1 MNAVW
6 RVRCCGGREGEVEM
20 LLVFVFSL
28 LFLIHKLSILVL
40 FTTLNSYLCISF
52 FPSSHVFCNCLPFF
66 VSHVSHHPLHIP
78 YIIISCSSFPSVLP
92 HRLFFF
98 LSFCSSSFLSVL
110 PPFLLFFLLSV
121 CFTSSLIFPP
131 FLRLFFLS
139 VCSTSSPALLP
150 FLLFFLLSCSFS
162 FLSVFFLSFCFLHHP
177 QSPFPLP
184 YFPLISPFLRRCS
197 INLPSSPHP
206 LTPLRF
212 TSSLIF
218 IPPFPLFLHRPSS
231 VYFLPPLYSLP
242 TLFFS
247 SPLLVFLFP
256 SGSLIFSSISIFSF
270 P

>member
-110 PPFLLFFLLSV
+110 PHFCLFFLLSF
-121 CFTSSLIFPP
+121 CSSS
-131 FLRLFFLS
+131 FLF
-139 VCSTSSPALLP
+139 VLLHR
-150 FLLFFLLSCSFS
+150 LFFLLSFGSSSFP
-162 FLSVFFLSFCFLHHP
+162 SVLPHRLLFFLSFYSSFSPVH
-177 QSPFPLP
+177 SPFFL
-184 YFPLISPFLRRCS
+184 FSSCHSVFFITLSLLFPFL
-197 INLPSSPHP
+197 
-206 LTPLRF
+206 
-212 TSSLIF
+212 IF
-218 IPPFPLFLHRPSS
+218 P
-231 VYFLPPLYSLP
+231 
-242 TLFFS
+242 
-247 SPLLVFLFP
+247 
-256 SGSLIFSSISIFSF
+256 
-270 P
+270 